1 MKTEIEKVKE
11 LGEEIGYGH
20 LMSLAS
26 ALWSRKMVNT
36 GAPISGVC
44 IPVTNDMIVKDN
56 DVQKIV
62 KDEIKLYDKIISP
75 PIPVSNQ
82 YFKE

>member
-1 MKTEIEKVKE
+1 MKTEIQKVKE

-26 ALWSRKMVNT
+26 ALWRKQLSESGTVT
-36 GAPISGVC
+36 GALFPITVDC
-44 IPVTNDMIVKDN
+44 IVKDN

-62 KDEIKLYDKIISP
+62 KDEIKLYDKIVSP
-75 PIPVSNQ
+75 PVPMSNH